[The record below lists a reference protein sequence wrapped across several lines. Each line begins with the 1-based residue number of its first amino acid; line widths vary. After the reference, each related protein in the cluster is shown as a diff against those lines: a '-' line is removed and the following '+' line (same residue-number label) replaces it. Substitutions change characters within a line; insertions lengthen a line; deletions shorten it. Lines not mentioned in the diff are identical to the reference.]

1 MKKNAEKTANAAKV
15 NTNNESTANVQ
26 VINTTTKATATEKA
40 AKAAEERPR
49 SLKCLANDE
58 SKLEMFSKPRA
69 LAAVKT
75 MFDNKDSNTRKYLI
89 GLCFS
94 ANLLKSL
101 SADDIDTKSKSGVK
115 FSTWE
120 TLNAL
125 KRYAEAHDLSGE
137 QAKKQAARE
146 EAARKAEA
154 AARIAEKKAAK
165 LRKDAAK
172 AANNKAA

>member
-1 MKKNAEKTANAAKV
+1 MKKNAEKAANVANV
-15 NTNNESTANVQ
+15 NNAQSTVQ
-26 VINTTTKATATEKA
+26 VINKQTATEKA
-40 AKAAEERPR
+40 AAAANKPR

-58 SKLEMFSKPRA
+58 SKAEMFSKPRA
-69 LAAVKT
+69 LSAVKS
-75 MFDNKDSNTRKYLI
+75 MFDVKNSKTREYLT

-125 KRYAEAHDLSGE
+125 KRYADAHDLSGE

-154 AARIAEKKAAK
+154 AARIAEKRAAK
-165 LRKDAAK
+165 LREQGRKANAQK
-172 AANNKAA
+172 AA

>member
-1 MKKNAEKTANAAKV
+1 MKKQTKNAANAASENKAPQA
-15 NTNNESTANVQ
+15 TSVQ
-26 VINTTTKATATEKA
+26 VINKQTATEKA
-40 AKAAEERPR
+40 AAQANKPR

-58 SKLEMFSKPRA
+58 SKAEMFSKANA
-69 LAAVKT
+69 LRAVKT
-75 MFDNKDSNTRKYLI
+75 MYDNKESETRKYLQ

-94 ANLLKSL
+94 ANVLKAL
-101 SADDIDTKSKSGVK
+101 NADDIDTKSKSGVR

-137 QAKKQAARE
+137 QAKKAAARE

-154 AARIAEKKAAK
+154 AARIAERKAANLRKAAKSNTKKAA
-165 LRKDAAK
+165 
-172 AANNKAA
+172 